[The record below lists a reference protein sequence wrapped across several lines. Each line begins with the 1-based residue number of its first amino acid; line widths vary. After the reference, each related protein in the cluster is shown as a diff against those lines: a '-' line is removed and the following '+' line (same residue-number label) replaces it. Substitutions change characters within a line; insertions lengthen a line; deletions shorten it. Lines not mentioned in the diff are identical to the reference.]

1 MLRELVYLRTMELGK
16 YNVLSMVKEEPA
28 GLFLEDEQG
37 QMAILFKREWDQ
49 VFEVGKKLR
58 VFVYNDAENPFIAT
72 LEKPNLLLHQFG
84 FLKVVEEG
92 ENGAFLDWGI
102 AKDLFVPFAEQQ
114 MKMLK
119 GKSYLVYLYLD
130 KVSNRLVAS
139 AKVNKF
145 LDKEQ
150 PQLQLQQEVD
160 LLIATETDLGYNV
173 IINERYKGLVYR
185 NEVFKPLRMGDRM
198 KGFVKLIREDG
209 KIDVSLQKT
218 GHGRIDLQ
226 ESRILSKLRE
236 SDGFL
241 PFNDNSDPDDIYRE
255 FEMSKKTF
263 KRTISGLYKQR
274 LITITEEGISLGND
288 QQTI

>member
-1 MLRELVYLRTMELGK
+1 
-16 YNVLSMVKEEPA
+16 
-28 GLFLEDEQG
+28 
-37 QMAILFKREWDQ
+37 
-49 VFEVGKKLR
+49 
-58 VFVYNDAENPFIAT
+58 
-72 LEKPNLLLHQFG
+72 
-84 FLKVVEEG
+84 
-92 ENGAFLDWGI
+92 
-102 AKDLFVPFAEQQ
+102 
-114 MKMLK
+114 
-119 GKSYLVYLYLD
+119 LVYLYLD